1 MRILGIDYG
10 TKRVGIAVSDEARR
24 FALPVS
30 VIANTRNLIGEIE
43 KIAKAN
49 GVKEIVLGESRNYKG
64 EPNVIFDEVDRFK
77 HELERRGFLVYF
89 ELEFMTSAQA
99 ERFHKGSDKIDAS
112 AAALILQSFLDKKF
126 KQDPDPG
133 E

>member
-10 TKRVGIAVSDEARR
+10 TKRVGIAVSDEARQ

-30 VIANTRNLIGEIE
+30 VIANTRSLVEEIE
-43 KIAKAN
+43 KIAKTN
-49 GVKEIVLGESRNYKG
+49 EVKEIVLGESRNYNG
-64 EPNVIFDEVDRFK
+64 EPNAIFEEVDSLK

-99 ERFHKGSDKIDAS
+99 ERFQKKSPKIDAS

-126 KQDPDPG
+126 KQEPDNN